1 MPESKKLASQF
12 TFRRLIRRAADV
24 LRQEG
29 FKTFWIIGVD
39 YINTH
44 IKLFFRRF
52 SVKRSSKTQQSL
64 ETMILRSSR
73 FSDDPVVSIVIP
85 VLNGIDYVP
94 NCIRSIYRWPIARRF
109 EVILVDQASQ
119 DGVGEYLEDCVIKYH
134 NFVLLKNTTNTG
146 FAPGINQGVAIA
158 HGEYIAI
165 CNSDLVFTPGWLDHL
180 VLELE
185 EDPTLGI
192 VSPVTNYVG
201 EGPQVDPGAEN
212 LDSSQAAE
220 YAVSISDRKGRID
233 AADRLVFFCVAMRRK
248 LYITLGGLAAVY
260 KTGNYEDDD
269 FCLRTR
275 MLGLKLTI
283 IKRAFVFHYG
293 SRSFKEN
300 KIDHTDLM
308 LQNEKIFYERV
319 ANIATSMPL
328 IKSAPSRSKPKI
340 SVIVR
345 TKDRPYLLQQALRSL
360 ANQTYHD
367 FEVVVIND
375 GQMDIAPVI
384 HGLLQYMTVRT
395 ISPQKHGRTIAL
407 NTGLEEARGDWIT
420 YLDDDDLAYPSHLEL
435 LMGEAVSHRDADLI
449 YSNVNKSLSWED
461 VSQSSINVIERI
473 RFADKN
479 FQWDDLLVDNWI
491 PIMSY
496 MNRVSK
502 AREINGFQEK
512 IDLFEDWDFLLRFTR
527 TANVYHVHR
536 YTCEYRFRFNNVE
549 NHDSTLPMRRQA
561 LAARTKLYS
570 NYPSASQL
578 VVERRKISMK
588 KANDQI
594 NEIDRIIKLNINNQQ
609 KNYMV
614 ATLVGGFPIRSK
626 VLDGG

>member
-1 MPESKKLASQF
+1 MPESKKIASRF
-12 TFRRLIRRAADV
+12 TFQRLTRRAADV

-29 FKTFWIIGVD
+29 FKTFWIIGID
-39 YINTH
+39 YIKTH
-44 IKLFFRRF
+44 LKTSYRGLFGN
-52 SVKRSSKTQQSL
+52 RSPRTKQPL
-64 ETMILRSSR
+64 GTMILRSSR
-73 FSDDPVVSIVIP
+73 FNDDPVVSIVIP

-94 NCIRSIYRWPIARRF
+94 NCVRSIYRWPIARRF
-109 EVILVDQASQ
+109 EVIVVDQASQ
-119 DGVGEYLEDCVIKYH
+119 DGVGAYLEDCVKKYQ

-158 HGEYIAI
+158 HGEYLAI
-165 CNSDLVFTPGWLDHL
+165 CNSDLVFTPGWLDHM
-180 VLELE
+180 VSELE
-185 EDPTLGI
+185 GDPTLGV
-192 VSPVTNYVG
+192 VSPLTNYVG
-201 EGPQVDPGAEN
+201 EGPQVDSGAQH

-220 YAVSISDRKGRID
+220 YAVSISDHGGRID
-233 AADRLVFFCVAMRRK
+233 AVDRLVFFCVAMRRK

-275 MLGLKLTI
+275 MLGLKLAI

-328 IKSAPSRSKPKI
+328 IFSAPSRSKPKI

-360 ANQTYHD
+360 ANQTYRE

-375 GQMDIAPVI
+375 GQMDISPVI
-384 HGLLQYMTVRT
+384 SGFLQYLTVRT
-395 ISPQKHGRTIAL
+395 ILLQKHGRTIAL
-407 NTGLEEARGDWIT
+407 NTGLEEARGAWIT
-420 YLDDDDLAYPSHLEL
+420 YLDDDDLVYPSHLEL
-435 LMGEAVSHRDADLI
+435 LMIEAEQHRDADFV

-461 VSQSSINVIERI
+461 VSQSSINVIERN
-473 RFADKN
+473 RFADKS

-496 MNRVSK
+496 MNRVAK

-527 TANVYHVHR
+527 NANIYHVHR
-536 YTCEYRFRFNNVE
+536 YTCEYRFRFNNIE

-561 LAARTKLYS
+561 LAARTRLYAS
-570 NYPSASQL
+570 YPSSSQL
-578 VVERRKISMK
+578 VVERRKVSMK
-588 KANDQI
+588 KAKDQI

-609 KNYMV
+609 KNYMI
-614 ATLVGGFPIRSK
+614 ATLVGGFPLRSK
-626 VLDGG
+626 VLDGQ